1 MAMEPDTTDVMK
13 NAAPMSSPIARL
25 PEPTLIAANV
35 EKRSGEP
42 LPNARKVTPA
52 IDSDIRRVWDR
63 VAKLGQKKSLAAMP
77 IALNNKH
84 SQIIYVNDGLQ
95 GYLYHDAECK
105 WSNIAKRTEIEFEI
119 VNHANFTLFTPF
131 QHESALIGMR
141 INILTLSSTQVRRD
155 ATFFF
160 AKGEI
165 ESNPPLNVVDC
176 IAAGR
181 IHDDTTFSV
190 CNVTKVIPSKSTSA
204 NTTCALCRRLL

>member
-1 MAMEPDTTDVMK
+1 MEPDTTDVMK

-84 SQIIYVNDGLQ
+84 SQIIYVSDGL
-95 GYLYHDAECK
+95 
-105 WSNIAKRTEIEFEI
+105 
-119 VNHANFTLFTPF
+119 
-131 QHESALIGMR
+131 
-141 INILTLSSTQVRRD
+141 
-155 ATFFF
+155 
-160 AKGEI
+160 
-165 ESNPPLNVVDC
+165 
-176 IAAGR
+176 
-181 IHDDTTFSV
+181 
-190 CNVTKVIPSKSTSA
+190 
-204 NTTCALCRRLL
+204 